1 MTMLMATIS
10 ALSTSIT
17 ATGIGCLVSLP
28 AGSQAGSAQAQAG
41 SAQAQL
47 VDAAGNMHIPDNYR
61 INYEYL
67 GSWSVAADEK
77 GAKEMHTVRQQSRL
91 LGCDGLGGKHL
102 P

>member
-1 MTMLMATIS
+1 MKILRLSMA
-10 ALSTSIT
+10 ALSASVI

-67 GSWSVAADEK
+67 GS
-77 GAKEMHTVRQQSRL
+77 
-91 LGCDGLGGKHL
+91 
-102 P
+102 